1 MDFPENSGNIS
12 YVRWHVTEIKICR
25 EKSMVCLRP
34 HHGMC
39 LAYFEGKGYSDDFTE
54 NMQKMLEF
62 LEKDA
67 MVELTV
73 AGDKICSVCP
83 NLEAGICVS
92 AELVKNY
99 DNKVLKLCGLKA
111 GEQISFRK
119 FVDCVQEKILGS
131 GKREEICGGCQWN
144 EICSR
149 KESRWKK

>member
-1 MDFPENSGNIS
+1 
-12 YVRWHVTEIKICR
+12 
-25 EKSMVCLRP
+25 
-34 HHGMC
+34 MC

-92 AELVKNY
+92 AELVKSY

-119 FVDCVQEKILGS
+119 FVDCVQEKILDS